1 MPWKRISYWEEEL
14 SFLPEGEWAGAGSHR
29 GMTQD
34 KMNLDCKDEMSWN
47 MDFFLR
53 EKDKVFA
60 RGWEN
65 RDESEKSMTQEF
77 QE

>member
-1 MPWKRISYWEEEL
+1 MPWKTDILLGGRIKLFTGGWVT
-14 SFLPEGEWAGAGSHR
+14 GAGSHR

-34 KMNLDCKDEMSWN
+34 KMNLECKDEMSWN